1 MDRRLGRGPGGSWI
15 ITGLIVSALG
25 AAVGLAS
32 GCGNL
37 TAGGLAEA
45 TVAVSGDAPDD
56 GAPAASKAPVSL
68 AAILPGIGG
77 DDALFVGARRAALG
91 GASLLDDEPEGEVEV
106 EFKIFLVTSAGDEVP
121 LGDRAVR
128 VRVDIPGRT
137 EVRPVRRRTIPAET
151 YSRVRVVF
159 TEIEAE
165 VEAGLVIDGEPL
177 LGPVEV
183 ELEADSLIVDAA
195 VDFQVP
201 EGGEVELLVDLNSSA
216 WLRAAD
222 PALQIVAQ
230 RIFES
235 ALEVRVR

>member
-1 MDRRLGRGPGGSWI
+1 MDRGLGRGPGGSWI
-15 ITGLIVSALG
+15 VPGLIVAALG
-25 AAVGLAS
+25 VAVGLAS

-37 TAGGLAEA
+37 TAGGVAEA
-45 TVAVSGDAPDD
+45 TVAVSGDAPDA
-56 GAPAASKAPVSL
+56 GAPAASKAPVFL
-68 AAILPGIGG
+68 AAILPVIGG
-77 DDALFVGARRAALG
+77 DGAVFGRARRAVLG
-91 GASLLDDEPEGEVEV
+91 AASRLDDEPEGEVEV
-106 EFKIFLVTSAGDEVP
+106 EFKIFLVTSDGDVVS

-137 EVRPVRRRTIPAET
+137 EVRPVRRRTIPAES

-165 VEAGLVIDGEPL
+165 VEAGLIIDGEPL

-183 ELEADSLIVDAA
+183 ELEADSLPVEAA
-195 VDFQVP
+195 VEFQVP
-201 EGGEVELLVDLNSSA
+201 QGGEVELLVDLNSSA

-230 RIFES
+230 RIFEN